1 MADLAPQAAK
11 LAPAQ
16 KSLPRASMNQ
26 SEISFDVRF
35 ARVGAFS
42 LFTLFAIYYARHSN
56 RAIHLERHTMGKA
69 GAVVPVL
76 LEIESDGKSIRIRVL
91 GYLNSKDGPSNGN

>member
-11 LAPAQ
+11 LAPAR

-35 ARVGAFS
+35 APRRG
-42 LFTLFAIYYARHSN
+42 LFAIYPFRHLLCSSN
-56 RAIHLERHTMGKA
+56 RAIHLERHRTGKA

-76 LEIESDGKSIRIRVL
+76 LEIESDGKVSEYECLAI
-91 GYLNSKDGPSNGN
+91 